1 MLFIKWF
8 VFINNTI
15 LYLFILLYWL
25 HFYRERRGEANKS
38 VSPFPC
44 YSRCS
49 SQTLLYVYIHTHT
62 DTCTSTIF
70 VLNSLFL
77 FELWAKLCIFYNFM
91 FNPCLEILKVAL
103 NASLASLSCPSYVL
117 FFLCGQQLMKT
128 CRQNNKILL
137 AILTMAFWIC
147 MTLCLQLYDWCF
159 AEGIFSSFYVPV
171 LSARRCYHW
180 LPHTSKYSFTL
191 SHSSHYQRR
200 L

>member
-1 MLFIKWF
+1 MLFTNF
-8 VFINNTI
+8 T
-15 LYLFILLYWL
+15 
-25 HFYRERRGEANKS
+25 
-38 VSPFPC
+38 
-44 YSRCS
+44 
-49 SQTLLYVYIHTHT
+49 VYIHTHT

-77 FELWAKLCIFYNFM
+77 FELWAKLCIFYDFV

-117 FFLCGQQLMKT
+117 FFLCGQQLTKT

-147 MTLCLQLYDWCF
+147 MTLCLQLYDWCY

-171 LSARRCYHW
+171 LSARRCY
-180 LPHTSKYSFTL
+180 LILANIL
-191 SHSSHYQRR
+191 SLWAIHLIINGVFSLQS
-200 L
+200 